1 MTGALCFYC
10 SWDLSLLPPGGD
22 CVFQLDRDTKYN
34 TACAQSVSHL
44 SPVQRLTQS
53 TYLSCFFIT
62 AGFPDY
68 VSPPRGGDLPYHVLI
83 REQHGT
89 SGNLGHVS
97 PRCSRRADR
106 GERGRFGHMGGAL
119 ELRVPSFTTAQCTAI
134 IIHLWSNW
142 DPPSELVVLS
152 DVSQAAVNVIMWF
165 VFFSTKAAKMAN
177 YAKCQIL
184 CNLLFAMFAILF
196 ISSRLGVY
204 PVWWVLRIFYLHHHN

>member
-1 MTGALCFYC
+1 MFILAYQKCD
-10 SWDLSLLPPGGD
+10 WHDWRPLLLLQLRPVLASTWGD

-34 TACAQSVSHL
+34 TVCAQSVFHL

-68 VSPPRGGDLPYHVLI
+68 VSPPRGGDLPHHVLI
-83 REQHGT
+83 REQHGP

-106 GERGRFGHMGGAL
+106 GEWGWFGHMGGAL
-119 ELRVPSFTTAQCTAI
+119 KLRVPSFTTALCTAI

-142 DPPSELVVLS
+142 AFRACYIVRCLTGS
-152 DVSQAAVNVIMWF
+152 
-165 VFFSTKAAKMAN
+165 
-177 YAKCQIL
+177 C
-184 CNLLFAMFAILF
+184 
-196 ISSRLGVY
+196 
-204 PVWWVLRIFYLHHHN
+204 